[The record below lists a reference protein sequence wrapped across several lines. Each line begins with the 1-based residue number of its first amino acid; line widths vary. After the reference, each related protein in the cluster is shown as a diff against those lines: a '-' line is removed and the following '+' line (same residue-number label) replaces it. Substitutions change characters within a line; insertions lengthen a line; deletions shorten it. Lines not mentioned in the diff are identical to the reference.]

1 MAASGAKGGPLLILL
16 LILCGALG
24 WNYTRNA
31 DAESVESRPYRS
43 YSDTELEQLK
53 SAQESEAKRRDAI
66 YRKGVRKVTVR
77 DRSLLGDRVDEFE
90 RVRSIS
96 AQQRALVNDVAE
108 SQASIALIETE
119 QAVREKNRPIYKM
132 ILRRTFTFRPI

>member
-1 MAASGAKGGPLLILL
+1 MAASGAKGGPLLISL

-31 DAESVESRPYRS
+31 NAESVESRPYRS